1 MHVFVHLCGKHINKF
16 RILYHRSCI
25 DDKNEKDSMEVDFMV
40 FNILLAI
47 IGLIVG
53 LGLGFMV
60 AKSRH
65 EKEIAGAQSSAA
77 GIIDS
82 AKKEAETLKKEALLE
97 AKEENQKY
105 RSEVES
111 ELRESKLELKSQEN
125 RLIQR
130 EQTLNRKDDSLEK
143 RETSLESKEEALSS
157 KQQLI
162 EEREKDV
169 EKLIEEQQ
177 RELEKIAGL
186 SKEDAKDVIMK
197 STEEELNHELTLM
210 VKESEQRAK
219 EEADRKAKNLL
230 SLAIQR
236 CAADQVSE
244 TTVSVVTLPN
254 DEMKGRIIGRE
265 GRNIRTL
272 ETLTGIDLIIDDTPE
287 AVVLSGFDPIRREI
301 ARMTLEKLIQ
311 DGRIHPARIEEMVE
325 KSRKEMDERIR
336 EYGEEAAFEVGAH
349 TLHPDLIKIMGRLH
363 FRTSYGQNVLKHSV
377 EVAKLSGILAAEL
390 GEDIQ
395 LAKRAGLLHDIG
407 KALDHEIEGSHV
419 EIGAELA
426 AKYKENPVVINA
438 IASHHGD
445 VEATS
450 VISVLVAAADALS
463 AARPGARSESLE
475 NYIRRL
481 RSLENISNSFAGVES
496 SFAVQAGRE
505 VRVMVK
511 PEEISDLDA
520 VRLVRD
526 IRKRIEEELD
536 YPGHIKVI
544 VIRETRATDY
554 AK

>member
-1 MHVFVHLCGKHINKF
+1 MFFVHIYAKMHIDKF
-16 RILYHRSCI
+16 RIIYHRSCI

-143 RETSLESKEEALSS
+143 RENSLESKEEALSS

-169 EKLIEEQQ
+169 EKMIEDQQ
-177 RELEKIAGL
+177 KELEKIAGL
-186 SKEDAKDVIMK
+186 SKEDARDVIMK
-197 STEEELNHELTLM
+197 STEAELNHELTLM

-349 TLHPDLIKIMGRLH
+349 TLHPDLIKIIGRLR

-377 EVAKLSGILAAEL
+377 EVAKLAGILAAEL

-496 SFAVQAGRE
+496 SYAVQAGRE